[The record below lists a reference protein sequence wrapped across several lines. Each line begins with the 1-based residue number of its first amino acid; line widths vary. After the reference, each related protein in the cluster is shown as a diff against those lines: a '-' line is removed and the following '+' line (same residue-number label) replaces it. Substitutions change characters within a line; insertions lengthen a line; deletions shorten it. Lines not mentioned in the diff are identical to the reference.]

1 MKIKIKPKQSPF
13 PNKCKQQ
20 FTALVIT
27 LTFSTIIQLNE
38 STPLIAT
45 ASKTTDK

>member
-13 PNKCKQQ
+13 PSKCKQQ

-27 LTFSTIIQLNE
+27 LIFSIINNPTQ
-38 STPLIAT
+38 
-45 ASKTTDK
+45 